1 MKNSFSISDVDS
13 SVSLR
18 TVTYFTVL
26 LSAIPHPASREASQ
40 FLHVDTEMPQC
51 PPGRR
56 STGSLNR
63 PTLTH
68 QVTLWEGTT
77 PLGNYALLDRVR
89 EVSQGLRMLPWKPGA
104 GTSELTSQHS
114 FRPHY
119 CSALIFYVQS
129 LWVHVTQFPSS
140 THSEHTYVITS
151 TEFKYWRPR
160 DRNWA
165 SDLFLL

>member
-1 MKNSFSISDVDS
+1 MLIP
-13 SVSLR
+13 VSLLGLWP
-18 TVTYFTVL
+18 TLQFYFLQYATRL
-26 LSAIPHPASREASQ
+26 PKR
-40 FLHVDTEMPQC
+40 
-51 PPGRR
+51 RR
-56 STGSLNR
+56 SSCTWTQRCPSVLQEDEAQTTLTG

-68 QVTLWEGTT
+68 QVTLWGWTT

-89 EVSQGLRMLPWKPGA
+89 EVSQGLRMLPWKPGVA
-104 GTSELTSQHS
+104 ISELTSQHS

-129 LWVHVTQFPSS
+129 LWVHVTQLPSS

-151 TEFKYWRPR
+151 AEFNYWRPR
-160 DRNWA
+160 DWNWA